1 MQGAYWHLPG
11 SWLNHMQ
18 DVAGMFAEPRAV
30 VSLRVEAPRPAESAL
45 SAKMPEIFNQVL
57 QMWQLPE
64 TIVNAG
70 RGRGVC

>member
-1 MQGAYWHLPG
+1 
-11 SWLNHMQ
+11 MQ
-18 DVAGMFAEPRAV
+18 DAAGMFAEPRAV